1 MIYHHSLIILV
12 GFYVMIALRAHMEV
26 NQVINPWK
34 VHALLV
40 LLGST
45 SHSEV
50 VPPVKDA
57 LWVRI
62 AMRP

>member
-1 MIYHHSLIILV
+1 
-12 GFYVMIALRAHMEV
+12 MIALRAHMEV